1 MKIRILC
8 MIALILSATACSN
21 PPVEEIGTKKAG
33 FLNFLG
39 MDSNTAHMVK
49 NG

>member
-8 MIALILSATACSN
+8 MIALVLSATACSN
-21 PPVEEIGTKKAG
+21 PQDEVGTKKAG
-33 FLNFLG
+33 FLNSLG
-39 MDSNTAHMVK
+39 MDSTTAHMVK